1 MMRGVLT
8 FSRYPRAALHL
19 EGKPDMAQKTVVI
32 LEDDLDGGK
41 AEETVTFSLDGV
53 SYEIDLSGK
62 NASKLRDAFAPY
74 VGAGRR
80 VGGRAA
86 RGRGRAAG
94 RGPNETAE
102 IRAWAKK
109 KGLDVSERGR
119 IPASI
124 VEAYR
129 TAHG

>member
-1 MMRGVLT
+1 
-8 FSRYPRAALHL
+8 
-19 EGKPDMAQKTVVI
+19 MAQKTVVI

-41 AEETVTFSLDGV
+41 AEETLSFSLDGV
-53 SYEIDLSGK
+53 SYEIDLSAK
-62 NASKLRDAFAPY
+62 NTSKLRDALAPY
-74 VGAGRR
+74 VSAGRR

-86 RGRGRAAG
+86 RRGRGASNS
-94 RGPNETAE
+94 RGSNETAE

-109 KGLDVSERGR
+109 KGMDVSERGR

-129 TAHG
+129 KANS